1 MTQSI
6 SSPQKLSFTS
16 EIKTLSLRLIH
27 PYIWGGH
34 SRGIRVWW
42 YAVAI
47 DYTLNILELT
57 LLMSSSVLLP
67 NEMLTMKVVSLS
79 AFSVLLAV
87 VMFTSRSF
95 VSTWNSSEI
104 LKYDK
109 GILRSGSS
117 VSSVSVSHAVFT
129 STVFVEDAARFISTS
144 SRSGKASS
152 FVAFLIR
159 RIRVC
164 AARYSLCLPTRL
176 TAGS

>member
-1 MTQSI
+1 MCLCCS
-6 SSPQKLSFTS
+6 
-16 EIKTLSLRLIH
+16 RL
-27 PYIWGGH
+27 
-34 SRGIRVWW
+34 
-42 YAVAI
+42 
-47 DYTLNILELT
+47 
-57 LLMSSSVLLP
+57 SSSWFVAYARWNVDDEGCVFVCLLCSSRRGYVYVTIVCVD
-67 NEMLTMKVVSLS
+67 LKFYGDFKVRQGY
-79 AFSVLLAV
+79 
-87 VMFTSRSF
+87 T
-95 VSTWNSSEI
+95 EI
-104 LKYDK
+104 HSGDLKPK
-109 GILRSGSS
+109 PETQALRSGSS